1 MTEEKLG
8 YTGDP
13 MVDRDLITI
22 PEWERAYRQEVAQN
36 LPGGTVFD
44 SLANLREKQRRS
56 SILARNKRRMQNV
69 AIATGRVN
77 GRFMKHGTPR

>member
-22 PEWERAYRQEVAQN
+22 PEWERDYWETWNSVLPVPTGVVYDASSYVRWQKSEQELKA
-36 LPGGTVFD
+36 
-44 SLANLREKQRRS
+44 QRRM
-56 SILARNKRRMQNV
+56 RNASM
-69 AIATGRVN
+69 ATGRVN
-77 GRFMKHGTPR
+77 GRFLKNGRPR